1 MKSSV
6 IVKPVSINGEIF
18 FCFTES
24 NGEWLT
30 HKRIA
35 RTLELY
41 KSYFFDFN
49 QLALRKDLSYLL
61 LAEVIDKISRQLEKL
76 NGPELAIADEVR
88 DFIDR
93 NRYAI
98 SEQRIA
104 GETIKAKDARWQ
116 EELANFKEVLDIE
129 ISRPLK
135 EEQLHASFYLATMKR
150 AANFS
155 VPGAGKTAMMYGTFA
170 WLSSHD
176 IAETDK
182 LLVVCPLNAFEA
194 WRSEFI
200 AVFDNKRSLFFMNL
214 KEKKYSSNGA
224 IRTDWG
230 RSNVILINYEA
241 LEGKLTILNEL
252 INAKT
257 MLVFDEVHRIKNP
270 LGHRARVALSLGIES
285 RYHYALT
292 GTPIPNT
299 YKDIYNFLNLL
310 YGNEYESYFGW
321 NINDLTAPDM
331 EEINDRIYP
340 FFWRTNK
347 RDLNVPPAEEDFIFS
362 EQPSPEQR
370 DLVNVIYECESNI
383 LALYIRLLQASTN
396 PTLLNSKID
405 YLQLGYVD
413 DEVNYSVFGAL
424 DDEEYEKAKLK
435 RYQEL
440 NLTQIKSS
448 KFEKGIEVVLDL
460 VRQDKKVIIWAIF
473 IDTMQKIKQRLL
485 KNGVSVNLIYGAT
498 PKHLRVDMIND
509 FRDGDIEVLISNPA
523 TLGESISLH
532 QSVHDAVYFEY
543 DFNLTFMLQSRD
555 RIHRLGLKSTDYT
568 RYYYMMTAG
577 DRAHASYIDQQVYER
592 LKEKEEVM
600 IDAID
605 GDLLKPEVTD
615 AYLDDVKRIIGL
627 SRKNLHISQSI
638 N

>member
-6 IVKPVSINGEIF
+6 TIEPVALNGAIF
-18 FCFTES
+18 FCFTD
-24 NGEWLT
+24 NTCEWLT

-41 KSYFFDFN
+41 KSYFFDFDR
-49 QLALRKDLSYLL
+49 LVLRNDLSYLL
-61 LAEVIDKISRQLEKL
+61 LTEVIDKLSRQLEKL
-76 NGPELAIADEVR
+76 NGPELAIAAEVR
-88 DFIDR
+88 DFINL

-98 SEQRIA
+98 NEQRIA

-116 EELANFKEVLDIE
+116 EELATFKAVLDVE

-135 EEQLHASFYLATMKR
+135 EEQLQASFYLATMKR

-155 VPGAGKTAMMYGTFA
+155 VPGAGKTAMMYGAFA
-170 WLSSHD
+170 WLSSQG
-176 IAETDK
+176 IAATDK

-200 AVFDNKRSLFFMNL
+200 AVFGNKRPLFFINL
-214 KEKKYSSNGA
+214 KDKKYSSNGA

-252 INAKT
+252 INART

-270 LGHRARVALSLGIES
+270 FGQRARFALSLGVES
-285 RYHYALT
+285 RYRYVLT

-299 YKDIYNFLNLL
+299 YKDIYNLLNLL
-310 YGNEYESYFGW
+310 YGNEYDSYFGW
-321 NINDLTAPDM
+321 DINDLTAPDM

-347 RDLNVPPAEEDFIFS
+347 HDLNVPPAEEDFIFA
-362 EQPSPEQR
+362 EQPTPEQS
-370 DLVNVIYECESNI
+370 DLVSVIYECESNI

-413 DEVNYSVFGAL
+413 DEINYSVFGAV
-424 DDEEYEKAKLK
+424 DDEEHEKAKLK

-460 VRQDKKVIIWAIF
+460 VRQDKKVVIWAIF
-473 IDTMQKIKQRLL
+473 VNTMQKIKQRLL
-485 KNGVSVNLIYGAT
+485 KSGVSVNLIYGAT

-555 RIHRLGLKSTDYT
+555 RIHRLGLKATDYT
-568 RYYYMMTAG
+568 RYYYLMTAG

-605 GDLLKPEVTD
+605 GELLKPEVTD
-615 AYLDDVKRIIGL
+615 AYLDDVKRIISGHQNL
-627 SRKNLHISQSI
+627 SS
-638 N
+638 